1 MHKKIMIQGTG
12 SSVGKS
18 LVTAGL
24 CRIFYKDGYKV
35 SPFKSQNMALNSFVD
50 EEGLELG
57 RAQVVQAEMGGEKPR
72 AYMNPILLKPNADDH
87 SQVIFMGKPCGNVT
101 AVEYFS
107 QTEKLRKV
115 ALEGYD
121 KIRKN
126 YDLCVLE
133 GGGSPAEI
141 NLREVDVVNMGM
153 AELVDAPVVLVS
165 DIERGGVFAQIYGT
179 IMLLDKNDRD
189 RIKGIIINKFRGNKE
204 ILDPGIEMIKKKL
217 KEDGVD
223 IPILGVLPHL
233 DVKIEEEDVLAKKL
247 TAKKTKNDITISVI
261 RTPKMSNYTDFDVF
275 EFYDDV
281 ALNYVDS
288 PEDIGEEDMI
298 IIPGSKNTIGDLI
311 FIKESGI
318 YKKITE
324 EAQKGKLIFGIC
336 GGFQILGSK
345 IMDPL
350 CIETPLGEEDGL
362 GLLNVT
368 TTMGEEKATYQ
379 VEKKLI
385 NCKGILTG
393 LEGASVKG
401 YEIHQGQTEG
411 KEELFLEGDLYVGVY
426 RENIMATYLHGIF
439 DNGIFTRHILN
450 YLRREKGLKENENL
464 IDYEKV
470 KNMEFDKWEEHLR
483 KNLDIDK
490 IYEILK

>member
-24 CRIFYKDGYKV
+24 CRIFYKDGYRV

-50 EEGLELG
+50 EDGLELG

-72 AYMNPILLKPNADDH
+72 AYMNPILLKPNADDY
-87 SQVIFMGKPCGNVT
+87 SQVIFMGKPCGNVN

-115 ALEGYD
+115 AMEGYEE
-121 KIRKN
+121 IRKN
-126 YDLCVLE
+126 YDVCVLE

-153 AELVDAPVVLVS
+153 AEMVDAPVILVS

-179 IMLLDKNDRD
+179 IMLLDENDRD

-204 ILDPGIEMIKKKL
+204 ILDPGIEMIKKRL
-217 KEDGVD
+217 KDEGID
-223 IPILGVLPHL
+223 IPILGVLPFL

-247 TAKKTKNDITISVI
+247 TAKKSHNDINISVI

-275 EFYDDV
+275 EFYSDV

-288 PEDIGEEDMI
+288 PEDIGDEDMI
-298 IIPGSKNTIGDLI
+298 IIPGSKNTIGDLL
-311 FIKESGI
+311 FMKETGI
-318 YKKITE
+318 YDKIIE
-324 EAQKGKLIFGIC
+324 EAGKGKLVFGIC
-336 GGFQILGSK
+336 GGLQILGDK

-350 CIETPLGEEDGL
+350 CVETPLGEENGL
-362 GLLNVT
+362 GLLDIT
-368 TTMGEEKATYQ
+368 TTMGEEKSTYQ
-379 VEKKLI
+379 VEKTLI
-385 NCKGILTG
+385 NCRGILEG
-393 LEGASVKG
+393 LDGIGVKG

-411 KEELFLEGDLYVGVY
+411 KEEVFLDGDAYVGVY
-426 RENIMATYLHGIF
+426 KNNIMATYLHGIF
-439 DNGIFTRHILN
+439 DNGKFTRHILN
-450 YLRREKGLKENENL
+450 YLREKKNL
-464 IDYEKV
+464 GHSSEIIDYEEV
-470 KNMEFDKWEEHLR
+470 KKIEFDKWEKHLR
-483 KNLDIDK
+483 HNLDMDK

>member
-24 CRIFYKDGYKV
+24 CRIFHKDGYKV

-57 RAQVVQAEMGGEKPR
+57 RAQVVQAEMGGERPR

-115 ALEGYD
+115 ALEGYE

-126 YDLCVLE
+126 YDICVLE

-153 AELVDAPVVLVS
+153 AELVDAPVILVS

-179 IMLLDKNDRD
+179 VMLLDKNDRE
-189 RIKGIIINKFRGNKE
+189 RIKGIIINKFRGNKG
-204 ILDPGIEMIKKKL
+204 ILDPGIEMIKKRFEK
-217 KEDGVD
+217 DGID
-223 IPILGVLPHL
+223 IPILGVIPHL

-275 EFYDDV
+275 EFYGDV

-288 PEDIGEEDMI
+288 PEDLGEEDMI
-298 IIPGSKNTIGDLI
+298 IIPGSKNTIGDLL

-318 YKKITE
+318 YDKIIE
-324 EAQKGKLIFGIC
+324 ESKSGKLIFGIC
-336 GGFQILGSK
+336 GGFQILGKK

-350 CIETPLGEEDGL
+350 CVETPLGEEEGL
-362 GLLNVT
+362 GLLDVT
-368 TTMGEEKATYQ
+368 TIMGEEKSTYQ

-385 NCKGILTG
+385 NCKGILAG
-393 LEGASVKG
+393 LENTTVKG
-401 YEIHQGQTEG
+401 YEIHQGQTSG
-411 KEELFLEGDLYVGVY
+411 KEEIFLDGELYVGVCK
-426 RENIMATYLHGIF
+426 ENVIATYLHGIF
-439 DNGIFTRHILN
+439 DNGVFTRHVLN
-450 YLRREKGLKENENL
+450 YMRRKKGLKENSEL

-470 KNMEFDKWEEHLR
+470 KTTEFDKWENHMR

-490 IYEILK
+490 IYKILK

>member
-50 EEGLELG
+50 EDGLELG
-57 RAQVVQAEMGGEKPR
+57 RAQVVQAEMGGERPR

-115 ALEGYD
+115 ALEGYE
-121 KIRKN
+121 KIREN
-126 YDLCVLE
+126 YDICVLE

-179 IMLLDKNDRD
+179 IMLLEKNDRD
-189 RIKGIIINKFRGNKE
+189 RIKGIIINKFRGNKD
-204 ILDPGIEMIKKKL
+204 ILDPGIEMIEKKL

-223 IPILGVLPHL
+223 ISILGVLPFL

-247 TAKKTKNDITISVI
+247 TAEKTINDITISVI

-288 PEDIGEEDMI
+288 PEDIGDEDMI

-311 FIKESGI
+311 FIKETGI
-318 YKKITE
+318 YKKIIE
-324 EAQKGKLIFGIC
+324 ESQKGKLIFGIC
-336 GGFQILGSK
+336 GGFQILGNK

-350 CIETPLGEEDGL
+350 CIETPLGEEEGL
-362 GLLNVT
+362 GLLNVI

-393 LEGASVKG
+393 LEGSTVKG

-411 KEELFLEGDLYVGVY
+411 KEEMFLDGELYVGVY
-426 RENIMATYLHGIF
+426 RENVMATYLHGIF
-439 DNGIFTRHILN
+439 DNGLFTRHILN
-450 YLRREKGLKENENL
+450 YLRRKKGLKENENI

-470 KNMEFDKWEEHLR
+470 KNKEFDRWEEHLR

>member
-24 CRIFYKDGYKV
+24 CRIFYKDGYRV

-50 EEGLELG
+50 EDGLELG
-57 RAQVVQAEMGGEKPR
+57 RAQVVQAEMGGERPR

-107 QTEKLRKV
+107 QTKKLREV
-115 ALEGYD
+115 ALEGYE

-126 YDLCVLE
+126 YDICVLE

-141 NLREVDVVNMGM
+141 NLRKVDVVNMGM
-153 AELVDAPVVLVS
+153 AELVDAPVILVS

-179 IMLLDKNDRD
+179 IILLDKKDRE

-204 ILDPGIEMIKKKL
+204 ILDPGIEMIEKRL
-217 KEDGVD
+217 QDEGID
-223 IPILGVLPHL
+223 IPMLGVLPFL

-247 TAKKTKNDITISVI
+247 TAKKTQNDITISVI

-275 EFYDDV
+275 EFYSDV

-311 FIKESGI
+311 FMKETGI
-318 YKKITE
+318 YDKIVQE
-324 EAQKGKLIFGIC
+324 SSKGKLIFGIC
-336 GGFQILGSK
+336 GGFQILGDK

-350 CIETPLGEEDGL
+350 CVETPLGEEDGL

-368 TTMGEEKATYQ
+368 TTMGEEKSTYQ

-385 NCKGILTG
+385 GCKGILAG
-393 LEGASVKG
+393 LEGITVKG
-401 YEIHQGQTEG
+401 YEIHQGITEG
-411 KEELFLEGDLYVGVY
+411 KEERFLDGDLYVGVY
-426 RENIMATYLHGIF
+426 KENIMATYLHGIF
-439 DNGIFTRHILN
+439 DNGKFTRHILN
-450 YLRREKGLKENENL
+450 YLRVKKGLKENNEI

-470 KNMEFDKWEEHLR
+470 KTIEFDKWEKHLR
-483 KNLDIDK
+483 ENLDIDK
-490 IYEILK
+490 IYKILK

>member
-1 MHKKIMIQGTG
+1 MHKKIMVQGTG

-24 CRIFYKDGYKV
+24 CRIFYKDGYRV

-57 RAQVVQAEMGGEKPR
+57 RAQVVQAEMGGERPR

-87 SQVIFMGKPCGNVT
+87 SQLIFMGKPYGNVK

-115 ALEGYD
+115 AMEGYEE
-121 KIRKN
+121 IRKN
-126 YDLCVLE
+126 YDICVLE

-141 NLREVDVVNMGM
+141 NLRDVDVVNMGM
-153 AELVDAPVVLVS
+153 AELVDAPVILVS
-165 DIERGGVFAQIYGT
+165 DIEKGGVFAQIYGT

-189 RIKGIIINKFRGNKE
+189 RIKGIIINKFRGSKE
-204 ILDPGIEMIKKKL
+204 ILDPGIEMIEKRL
-217 KEDGVD
+217 KSEGID
-223 IPILGVLPHL
+223 IPILGVLPFL

-247 TAKKTKNDITISVI
+247 TAKKSYNDITISVI

-275 EFYDDV
+275 EFYSDV

-288 PEDIGEEDMI
+288 PEDLGNEDMI
-298 IIPGSKNTIGDLI
+298 IIPGSKNTIGDLL
-311 FIKESGI
+311 FMKKSGI
-318 YKKITE
+318 HDKIIQ

-336 GGFQILGSK
+336 GGFQIMGKK

-350 CIETPLGEEDGL
+350 CVETPLGEEDGL

-368 TTMGEEKATYQ
+368 TTMGEEKSTYQ
-379 VEKKLI
+379 VEKTII
-385 NCKGILTG
+385 NSKGILEG
-393 LEGASVKG
+393 LDGIKLKG
-401 YEIHQGQTEG
+401 YEIHQGQTDG
-411 KEELFLEGDLYVGVY
+411 DEEVFLEGDNYVGVY
-426 RENIMATYLHGIF
+426 KENIMATYLHGIF
-439 DNGIFTRHILN
+439 DNGKFTRHILN
-450 YLRREKGLKENENL
+450 NLRDKKGLKSSEEL
-464 IDYEKV
+464 INYEKV
-470 KNMEFDKWEEHLR
+470 KETEFDKWENHLR
-483 KNLDIDK
+483 NHLDINK
-490 IYEILK
+490 IYKILK